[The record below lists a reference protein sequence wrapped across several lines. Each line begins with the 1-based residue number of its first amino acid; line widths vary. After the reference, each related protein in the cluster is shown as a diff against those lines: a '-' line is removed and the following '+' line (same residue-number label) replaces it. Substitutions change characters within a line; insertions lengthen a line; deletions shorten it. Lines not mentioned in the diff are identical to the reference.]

1 MKFEDLP
8 PDAIVTDEMLELIE
22 EEYIIV
28 VAHPGK
34 AIEAITYKGDSNI
47 EAYRQYKAIKHKDKL
62 IAKALVTCSCVAR
75 KLYGIDFVM
84 GYEIIQ
90 KL

>member
-1 MKFEDLP
+1 MKFDDLP
-8 PDAIVTDEMLELIE
+8 PDAIVTDEMLEPIK

-34 AIEAITYKGDSNI
+34 DIEAITYKGGSNI
-47 EAYRQYKAIKHKDKL
+47 EAYRQYNAIKHKDKL
-62 IAKALVTCSCVAR
+62 IAKAMVTCSGVAR
-75 KLYGIDFVM
+75 KSYGVDFVM

-90 KL
+90 RL